1 MLALSSGLG
10 PSEIECLKC
19 ANPVQTDRTEWA
31 EMATGQRFWFSV
43 MTLVYVVMLGLIT
56 GNFIDNA
63 WSLWNLQPGVNL
75 DYESPVF
82 QVAASV
88 GGVLALSLQ
97 VLRLMTSNRRV
108 RTPYKLS
115 VLEYLFGIQWN
126 LQLKCLLL
134 LSLLWGIARLKYE
147 MAMP

>member
-1 MLALSSGLG
+1 
-10 PSEIECLKC
+10 
-19 ANPVQTDRTEWA
+19 
-31 EMATGQRFWFSV
+31 MATGQRFWFSV